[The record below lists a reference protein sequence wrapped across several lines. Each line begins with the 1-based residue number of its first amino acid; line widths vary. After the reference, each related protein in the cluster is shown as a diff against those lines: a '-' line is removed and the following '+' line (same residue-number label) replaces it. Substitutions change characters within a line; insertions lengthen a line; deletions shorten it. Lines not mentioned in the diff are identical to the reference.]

1 MLLSVGSAAAAEKP
15 PPRRTITV
23 MTRNLYLGA
32 SLDPILH
39 AKSVPE
45 AFGAVAAA
53 WAQVQA
59 NDFPQRAGAIAA
71 EIARAQPD
79 FVGVQELPLYR
90 MQTPSDFQSTPATTV
105 VLDYRRALLDALR
118 ARKLPYRF
126 VAINTNTDV
135 EFPSGFPPT
144 MDIRLTMRNAI
155 LMRTD
160 RGIGLRRAR
169 AGNYP
174 TTYPIFQGLVKAVRG
189 WAYVDATVGGRTF
202 RVIDTHLEA
211 FNRDTQEQQSK
222 ELLAG
227 PAATKLPIVLLG
239 DLNSRPDGSTTAS
252 YPNVL
257 AGGFQ
262 DTWPQAYPSA
272 IGLTCCHGDD
282 LREPGGPFYE
292 RIDYVLER
300 GGFRGV
306 RGAVTGQIASTRTA
320 GGLWPSDHGGLWM
333 TLRLPPRRG
342 QAAYAAAQS
351 PYSDI

>member
-1 MLLSVGSAAAAEKP
+1 MLRASAVAVLAAAVVVSVGPAAAAKKP
-15 PPRRTITV
+15 PPRTTITV

-32 SLDPILH
+32 NLDPILH
-39 AKSVPE
+39 ATTIPG
-45 AFGAVAAA
+45 AFQAVAGA

-71 EIARAQPD
+71 EIARAKPD
-79 FVGVQELPLYR
+79 FVGLQELPIYR
-90 MQTPSDFQSTPATTV
+90 TQTPSDFMSTPATAV
-105 VLDYRRALLDALR
+105 ALDYRQALLAALR

-126 VAINTNTDV
+126 VAVNTNTDV

-160 RGIGLRRAR
+160 RGIKIRRAR

-174 TTYPIFQGLVKAVRG
+174 TTYPIFQGLVHAVRG

-211 FNRDTQEQQSK
+211 FDRATQEAQSK

-227 PAATKLPIVLLG
+227 PAATQLPVVLLG

-252 YPNVL
+252 YPNL
-257 AGGFQ
+257 IAGGFQ
-262 DTWPQAYPSA
+262 DSWPQAYPSA
-272 IGLTCCHGDD
+272 VGLTCCHGDD
-282 LREPGGPFYE
+282 LRVEGGPFYE

-306 RGAVTGQIASTRTA
+306 RGAVTGQALSTRTA

-333 TLRLPPRRG
+333 TLRLPGR
-342 QAAYAAAQS
+342 
-351 PYSDI
+351 

>member
-1 MLLSVGSAAAAEKP
+1 VLRASAVAVLAVAVLLSVGPSAAAKKP

-39 AKSVPE
+39 ATTIPG
-45 AFGAVAAA
+45 AFQAVAGA

-71 EIARAQPD
+71 EIARAKPD

-90 MQTPSDFQSTPATTV
+90 TQTPSDFMSTPATTV
-105 VLDYRRALLDALR
+105 ALDYRAALLAALR

-160 RGIGLRRAR
+160 RGIKVRRAR
-169 AGNYP
+169 AGNYA
-174 TTYPIFQGLVKAVRG
+174 TAYPIFNGLVSVVRG
-189 WAYVDATVGGRTF
+189 WAYVDATAGGKAF
-202 RVIDTHLEA
+202 RVVDTHLEA
-211 FNRDTQEQQSK
+211 FNRSTQEQQSK

-227 PAATKLPIVLLG
+227 PLATKLPVVLLG

-252 YPNVL
+252 YPNL
-257 AGGFQ
+257 IGGGLR

-282 LREPGGPFYE
+282 LRDPGGPFYE

-306 RGAVTGQIASTRTA
+306 RGAVTGQLPSTRTS

-333 TLRLPPRRG
+333 RLRLPGP
-342 QAAYAAAQS
+342 
-351 PYSDI
+351 

>member
-1 MLLSVGSAAAAEKP
+1 VLRASVVAVLAVAVLFAVGPAGAAKKP
-15 PPRRTITV
+15 PARRTVTV

-39 AKSVPE
+39 ATSIPG
-45 AFGAVAAA
+45 AFAAVAGA
-53 WAQVQA
+53 WEQVQA

-71 EIARAQPD
+71 EIARAKPD

-90 MQTPSDFQSTPATTV
+90 TQTPSDFMSTPATAV
-105 VLDYRRALLDALR
+105 ALDYRQALLDALR

-126 VAINTNTDV
+126 VAVNTNTDV

-160 RGIGLRRAR
+160 RGIKVRRAR

-174 TTYPIFQGLVKAVRG
+174 TTYSIFQGLAKVVRG

-211 FNRDTQEQQSK
+211 FDRTTQEQQSK

-227 PAATKLPIVLLG
+227 PAATNLPVVLLG
-239 DLNSRPDGSTTAS
+239 DLNSRPDGSTTTS
-252 YPNVL
+252 YANEI
-257 AGGFQ
+257 AGGFH
-262 DTWPQAYPSA
+262 DSWPQAYPSA
-272 IGLTCCHGDD
+272 VGLTCCHGDD
-282 LREPGGPFYE
+282 LRVAGGPFYE

-306 RGAVTGQIASTRTA
+306 RGAVTGEATSTRTA

-333 TLRLPPRRG
+333 TLRLPGR
-342 QAAYAAAQS
+342 
-351 PYSDI
+351 

>member
-1 MLLSVGSAAAAEKP
+1 MLRQSAAIAAAAALILGVGP
-15 PPRRTITV
+15 AAAAQPRTITV

-39 AKSVPE
+39 ATSTSA
-45 AFGAVAAA
+45 AFTAVAAA

-59 NDFPQRAGAIAA
+59 NDFPQRAGAIAD
-71 EIARAQPD
+71 EIARAKPD

-90 MQTPSDFQSTPATTV
+90 TQTPADFLSTPATAV
-105 VLDYRRALLDALR
+105 VLDYRRALRDALR

-126 VAINTNTDV
+126 VAINVNTDV

-160 RGIGLRRAR
+160 RGIKLRRAR

-174 TTYPIFQGLVKAVRG
+174 TTLPLFQGLARAVRG

-211 FNRDTQEQQSK
+211 FDRPTQEQQSK

-227 PAATKLPIVLLG
+227 PAATKLPVVLVG
-239 DLNSRPDGSTTAS
+239 DLNSRPDGSTTTS
-252 YPNVL
+252 YPNL
-257 AGGFQ
+257 IAGGLR

-272 IGLTCCHGDD
+272 VGLTCCHGDD
-282 LREPGGPFYE
+282 LHDPAGPFYE

-306 RGAVTGQIASTRTA
+306 RGAVTGQAPSTRTS

-333 TLRLPPRRG
+333 MLRLPGR
-342 QAAYAAAQS
+342 
-351 PYSDI
+351 

>member
-1 MLLSVGSAAAAEKP
+1 MARLLALVLLVATLAGAAPVGASTVLA
-15 PPRRTITV
+15 PRRTITV

-39 AKSVPE
+39 AKSAPE

-59 NDFPQRAGAIAA
+59 NDFPQRASAIAA
-71 EIARAQPD
+71 EIARAKPD

-90 MQTPSDFQSTPATTV
+90 TQTPSDFQLTPATTV
-105 VLDYRRALLDALR
+105 ALDYRRVLRDALR

-126 VAINTNTDV
+126 VSVDINADA
-135 EFPSGFPPT
+135 EFPSGFPPN

-160 RGIGLRRAR
+160 RGIKLRRAR
-169 AGNYP
+169 AGNFA
-174 TTYPIFQGLVKAVRG
+174 TTLPIFGGLVVVRRG

-202 RVIDTHLEA
+202 RFLDTHLEA
-211 FNRDTQEQQSK
+211 FNRQVQEQQSK

-227 PAATKLPIVLLG
+227 PAATKLPVVLVG

-252 YPNVL
+252 YPNL
-257 AGGFQ
+257 IAGGFR
-262 DTWPQAYPSA
+262 DAWTQAYPASL
-272 IGLTCCHGDD
+272 GLTCCHGDD
-282 LREPGGPFYE
+282 LRVRAGPFYE
-292 RIDYVLER
+292 RIDYILER

-306 RGAVTGQIASTRTA
+306 RGAVTGEAASTRTT

-333 TLRLPPRRG
+333 TLRLPGR
-342 QAAYAAAQS
+342 
-351 PYSDI
+351 

>member
-1 MLLSVGSAAAAEKP
+1 
-15 PPRRTITV
+15 

-32 SLDPILH
+32 SLDPILN
-39 AKSVPE
+39 AKSTSE
-45 AFGAVAAA
+45 AFSAVQAA

-59 NDFPQRAGAIAA
+59 NDFPQRARAIAA
-71 EIARAQPD
+71 EIALAKPD

-90 MQTPSDFQSTPATTV
+90 TQTPADFLQTRATQV
-105 VLDYRRALLDALR
+105 ALDYRKALLDALR

-126 VAINTNTDV
+126 VAINVNTDA
-135 EFPSGFPPT
+135 ELPSGNPPS
-144 MDIRLTMRNAI
+144 MDVRLTMRNAI

-160 RGIGLRRAR
+160 RGIKVRRAR

-174 TTYPIFQGLVKAVRG
+174 ARFPIFGGLVTVVRG
-189 WAYVDATVGGRTF
+189 WAYVDATVAGKAF

-211 FNRDTQEQQSK
+211 FNRGVQEQQSK

-252 YPNVL
+252 YPNL
-257 AGGFQ
+257 IAGGFR
-262 DTWPQAYPSA
+262 DTWPMAYRDA
-272 IGLTCCHGDD
+272 VGLTCCHGDD
-282 LREPGGPFYE
+282 LSVAGGPFYE

-306 RGAVTGQIASTRTA
+306 RGAVTGQAPSTRTA
-320 GGLWPSDHGGLWM
+320 GGLWPSDHGGLWL
-333 TLRLPPRRG
+333 TLRLPGR
-342 QAAYAAAQS
+342 
-351 PYSDI
+351 

>member
-1 MLLSVGSAAAAEKP
+1 VSRASAVAALAGAVVLAVGPAAAANQP
-15 PPRRTITV
+15 APHRTITV

-39 AKSVPE
+39 ATSIPG
-45 AFGAVAAA
+45 AFQAVEAA
-53 WAQVQA
+53 WEQVQA
-59 NDFPQRAGAIAA
+59 NDFPQRARAIAS
-71 EIARAQPD
+71 EIAGAKPD

-90 MQTPSDFQSTPATTV
+90 TQTPSDFMSTPATAV
-105 VLDYRRALLDALR
+105 ALDYRQALLDALR

-160 RGIGLRRAR
+160 GGIKLRRAR
-169 AGNYP
+169 AGNYT
-174 TTYPIFQGLVKAVRG
+174 TTYPIFNGLASVVRG
-189 WAYVDATVGGRTF
+189 WAYVDATVGGKKI

-211 FNRDTQEQQSK
+211 FNRPTQEQQSK

-227 PAATKLPIVLLG
+227 PAATKLPVVLLG

-252 YPNVL
+252 YPNVI
-257 AGGFQ
+257 AGGFR
-262 DTWPQAYPSA
+262 DTWPQAYPGA
-272 IGLTCCHGDD
+272 VGLTCCHGDD
-282 LREPGGPFYE
+282 LRDPGGPFYE
-292 RIDYVLER
+292 RIDYVLVR

-306 RGAVTGQIASTRTA
+306 RGAVTGEAPSTRT

-333 TLRLPPRRG
+333 MLRLPGR
-342 QAAYAAAQS
+342 
-351 PYSDI
+351 